1 MSIFEDLAA
10 EEERLEKILS
20 GLDEA
25 QWGSASAADGW
36 TIADVVLHLAQ
47 SEEAAAATASHGTL
61 RGALGAVAGETVD
74 ARADAAV
81 RAERAAPAEIFGRW
95 QRARRAAL
103 AAMRDADPDQ
113 PVQWMVGTVK
123 PATLAT
129 TRLAEHWAHGLD
141 IAGPLGAD
149 FPDTDRL
156 EHIAWLAHR
165 TLPYALSL
173 AGEPAVAVRCELTAP
188 DGEQLWRFGPAD
200 AESAITGA
208 AGEFCRVAAQRLDPA
223 RSGLQASGPAGATA
237 LRLVRT
243 YAA

>member
-1 MSIFEDLAA
+1 M
-10 EEERLEKILS
+10 
-20 GLDEA
+20 
-25 QWGSASAADGW
+25 
-36 TIADVVLHLAQ
+36 
-47 SEEAAAATASHGTL
+47 
-61 RGALGAVAGETVD
+61 
-74 ARADAAV
+74 
-81 RAERAAPAEIFGRW
+81 ERAAPAEVFARW
-95 QRARRAAL
+95 QRARQAAL
-103 AAMRDADPDQ
+103 AAMRDADPDLA
-113 PVQWMVGTVK
+113 VQWMVGTIK

-156 EHIAWLAHR
+156 KHIAWLAHR

-173 AGEPAVAVRCELTAP
+173 AGQPTAQVRCELTAP
-188 DGEQLWRFGPAD
+188 DGEQVWRLGPAD